1 MIRNGLSP
9 LTTKKMENEIPL
21 IEISQQLA
29 DAMTDCLLNQELLN
43 TIPVECREV
52 VIANWVNQLIEFNVI
67 RTTEEKEI
75 SK

>member
-29 DAMTDCLLNQELLN
+29 DAMSDCLLNQELLN
-43 TIPVECREV
+43 TIPMECREI

>member
-75 SK
+75 SL

>member
-1 MIRNGLSP
+1 MIRNGLSH
-9 LTTKKMENEIPL
+9 LTTKKMENESSL
-21 IEISQQLA
+21 IEMNQQLA
-29 DAMTDCLLNQELLN
+29 DAMSDCLLNQELLN
-43 TIPVECREV
+43 TIPAECRDV

>member
-29 DAMTDCLLNQELLN
+29 DAMSDCLLNQELLN

-75 SK
+75 SL